1 MNLYYAMGGGLGHLT
16 RARAFLQMLEIE
28 AETAI
33 ITASN
38 FADDKR
44 VVGDVKII
52 HIDEEYS
59 QNKKDYQKLLAN
71 IFDEIK
77 PKTLFLD
84 AFPVGIIG
92 EFADFD
98 FGEIKAHYLARLIRW
113 ENYSPL
119 LEGFSNKFEKTYILE
134 ELKNEHLTFIKNNSK
149 SNENFELIYPQIEHK
164 IPNQEKPFWL
174 IVHSG
179 ENAETMELVNYAE
192 EMREIESAEVKLILM
207 SPQKLNLKIPDF
219 IQKDIYP
226 ASRLF
231 ESAER
236 IFTACGYNVMKQ
248 TKFFRDKHFFI
259 PFERRFDDQFKRAAR
274 IKQN

>member
-1 MNLYYAMGGGLGHLT
+1 MGGGLGHLT

-28 AETAI
+28 DETSI

-44 VVGDVKII
+44 VVGNIKIFR
-52 HIDEEYS
+52 IDGKYS
-59 QNKKDYQKLLAN
+59 HKKKDYRKNLTN
-71 IFDEIK
+71 IFNEIK

-84 AFPVGIIG
+84 AFPAGIIG

-98 FGEIKAHYLARLIRW
+98 FGEIKINYLARLIRW
-113 ENYSPL
+113 GNYYPL
-119 LEGFSNKFEKTYILE
+119 LEGFSNNFEKTHILE
-134 ELKNEHLTFIKNNSK
+134 KLENEHLTFIKNNSK
-149 SNENFELIYPQIEHK
+149 TIENVELIYPQIENK
-164 IPNQEKPFWL
+164 ISIQEKPFWL

-179 ENAETMELVNYAE
+179 EESETMELVKYAE
-192 EMREIESAEVKLILM
+192 EMRDIERSDGKLILI
-207 SPQKLNLKIPDF
+207 SPQTLDLKIHGF

-226 ASRLF
+226 ASSLF

-236 IFTACGYNVMKQ
+236 IFTACGFNVMKQ
-248 TKFFRDKHFFI
+248 TEKFRDKHFFI

-274 IKQN
+274 AKRL